1 MHGIASLQHVQKIK
15 SYVGLLQGYEKQK
28 LTLTKPTK
36 NMVSA
41 YLNFFVCDLNLWP
54 IKTNNV

>member
-28 LTLTKPTK
+28 TNTYK
-36 NMVSA
+36 A
-41 YLNFFVCDLNLWP
+41 YKEHGLGLFKLLCM
-54 IKTNNV
+54 